1 MNRVLGF
8 LRLTRPANIVTA
20 VADILAGAAIGTSL
34 AGVSWAASSP
44 TGSLIPGEA
53 ANGLFFSL
61 FMLVLATAGLYGGGV
76 VLNDVFDAEL
86 DKTERPERPIP
97 SGLISKTAAALFGI
111 LLLLGGILAAAFAH
125 TPQLFSLSTLLAA
138 LIAVAAVVYDK
149 WMKHHPFFGPLNM
162 GLCRGLNLLLGM
174 SVVAY
179 AVSFYWFIAF
189 LPVIYIAAI
198 TMVSRGEVHGGKPTT
213 LYAAMALYAAV
224 ILSIGVMAGLNG
236 TLPAT
241 LAFLAVFALLIY
253 PPLQRASKRPEGPMI
268 GKAVKAGVVALILMD
283 ASLAASF
290 GNLYVALVIVLLFPL
305 SYLLARMF
313 AVT

>member
-1 MNRVLGF
+1 M
-8 LRLTRPANIVTA
+8 RPANIVTA
-20 VADILAGAAIGTSL
+20 IADILAGAAIGASL
-34 AGVSWAASSP
+34 SGVSWAASSP
-44 TGSLIPGEA
+44 TGSLTPGFLASGES
-53 ANGLFFSL
+53 ANGLVFSVL
-61 FMLVLATAGLYGGGV
+61 MLALATTGLYGGGV

-111 LLLLGGILAAAFAH
+111 LLLLGGIVAAAFAG
-125 TPQLFSLSTLLAA
+125 TPHLLSLSTLLAT
-138 LIAVAAVVYDK
+138 LIALAAVVYDK
-149 WMKHHPFFGPLNM
+149 WMKHHAFFGPLNM

-174 SVVAY
+174 SAVAY

-189 LPVIYIAAI
+189 LPVVYIAAI

-213 LYAAMALYAAV
+213 LYAAMGLYGLV
-224 ILSIGVMAGLNG
+224 ILSIAVMAGLNG
-236 TLPAT
+236 TLAVT
-241 LAFLAVFALLIY
+241 VAFLLVFALLIF
-253 PPLQRASKRPEGPMI
+253 PPLQRAVRRPEGPMI

-290 GNLYVALVIVLLFPL
+290 NSLYVALVIVLLFPV
-305 SYLLARMF
+305 SYLLARLF